1 MLEVQNIIPINQRN
15 EAKRYL
21 EASMSE
27 SKEPQ
32 NDQTQEE
39 QSQVAEEQVSDAQN
53 SDVSSDTAQKTE
65 NTDTAEVVEID
76 PKDAQISEL
85 QAQLAQAQ
93 QALHDQKEGALR
105 ALAEGENAKR
115 RAETEID
122 KARKFALE
130 KFASDLLPVIDSL
143 DQAIRYAD
151 PSNEALKPVLEGLE
165 LTQKTFND
173 TVTKHGLVVLD
184 PQGEAFNPEQHQ
196 AMSMQESSEVPPN
209 TVIAV
214 VQKGYEINGRLLR
227 PAMVMVSQAPA
238 NPIDVE
244 A

>member
-1 MLEVQNIIPINQRN
+1 MNTISEV
-15 EAKRYL
+15 
-21 EASMSE
+21 SMSE
-27 SKEPQ
+27 TVEPQ
-32 NDQTQEE
+32 NDDTQPEQNTAQASAQESTPE
-39 QSQVAEEQVSDAQN
+39 QSASARVEAGDAGN
-53 SDVSSDTAQKTE
+53 SDQADTVKVDPVAAQIAALE
-65 NTDTAEVVEID
+65 AEVAAA
-76 PKDAQISEL
+76 K
-85 QAQLAQAQ
+85 

-115 RAETEID
+115 RAEAEID

-130 KFASDLLPVIDSL
+130 KFAGDLLPVIDSL
-143 DQAIRYAD
+143 DQAVRYAD
-151 PSNEALKPVLEGLE
+151 PNNEALKPVLEGLE

-184 PQGEAFNPEQHQ
+184 PQGQPFNPEQHQ
-196 AMSMQESSEVPPN
+196 AMSMQESAEVEPN
-209 TVIAV
+209 TVLAV

-238 NPIDVE
+238 NKIDVE

>member
-1 MLEVQNIIPINQRN
+1 
-15 EAKRYL
+15 
-21 EASMSE
+21 MSE

-39 QSQVAEEQVSDAQN
+39 QSQVAEEQVSDVQN
-53 SDVSSDTAQKTE
+53 SDVSADTAQKPE

-130 KFASDLLPVIDSL
+130 KFAGDLLPVIDSL
-143 DQAIRYAD
+143 DQAVRYAD

-196 AMSMQESSEVPPN
+196 AMSMQESAEVPPN

>member
-1 MLEVQNIIPINQRN
+1 
-15 EAKRYL
+15 
-21 EASMSE
+21 MSE

-53 SDVSSDTAQKTE
+53 SDVSADTAQKPE

-130 KFASDLLPVIDSL
+130 KFAGDLLPVIDSL
-143 DQAIRYAD
+143 DQAVRYAD

-196 AMSMQESSEVPPN
+196 AMSMQESTEVPPN

>member
-1 MLEVQNIIPINQRN
+1 
-15 EAKRYL
+15 
-21 EASMSE
+21 MSE

-39 QSQVAEEQVSDAQN
+39 QSQVVDDQVSDTQTN
-53 SDVSSDTAQKTE
+53 DVTAESTIPDTD
-65 NTDTAEVVEID
+65 TDETAEVVELD
-76 PKDAQISEL
+76 PKDAQIADLTS
-85 QAQLAQAQ
+85 QLAQAQ

-130 KFASDLLPVIDSL
+130 KFAGDLLPVIDSL
-143 DQAIRYAD
+143 DQAVRYAD
-151 PSNEALKPVLEGLE
+151 PENEALKPILDGLE

-184 PQGEAFNPEQHQ
+184 PQGEPFNPEQHQ
-196 AMSMQESSEVPPN
+196 AMSMQESADVAPN

-227 PAMVMVSQAPA
+227 PAMVMVSKAPA
-238 NPIDVE
+238 NPTDVE

>member
-1 MLEVQNIIPINQRN
+1 
-15 EAKRYL
+15 
-21 EASMSE
+21 MSE
-27 SKEPQ
+27 SQEPQ

-39 QSQVAEEQVSDAQN
+39 QSQGVEEQASATQCN
-53 SDVSSDTAQKTE
+53 DVTADSAEQDVQSEDT
-65 NTDTAEVVEID
+65 VEGADLD
-76 PKDAQISEL
+76 PKEAQIADL
-85 QAQLAQAQ
+85 TAQLAQAQ

-130 KFASDLLPVIDSL
+130 KFAGDLLPVIDSL
-143 DQAIRYAD
+143 DQAVRYAD
-151 PSNEALKPVLEGLE
+151 PSDEALKPVLEGLE

-184 PQGEAFNPEQHQ
+184 PQGEPFNPEQHQ
-196 AMSMQESSEVPPN
+196 AMTMQESADVPPN
-209 TVIAV
+209 TVLAV

-227 PAMVMVSQAPA
+227 PAMVMVSKAPA
-238 NPIDVE
+238 EENNKD

>member
-1 MLEVQNIIPINQRN
+1 
-15 EAKRYL
+15 
-21 EASMSE
+21 MSE

-53 SDVSSDTAQKTE
+53 SDVSPDTAQKPE

-130 KFASDLLPVIDSL
+130 KFAGDLLPVIDSL
-143 DQAIRYAD
+143 DQAVRYAD

-196 AMSMQESSEVPPN
+196 AMSMQESAEVPPN

>member
-1 MLEVQNIIPINQRN
+1 
-15 EAKRYL
+15 
-21 EASMSE
+21 MSE

-39 QSQVAEEQVSDAQN
+39 QSQVAEEQVSDAKN
-53 SDVSSDTAQKTE
+53 IDVSADTAQKPE

-115 RAETEID
+115 RAESEID

-130 KFASDLLPVIDSL
+130 KFAGDLLPVIDSL
-143 DQAIRYAD
+143 DQAVRYAD

-196 AMSMQESSEVPPN
+196 AMSMQESAEVPPN

>member
-1 MLEVQNIIPINQRN
+1 
-15 EAKRYL
+15 
-21 EASMSE
+21 MSE

-39 QSQVAEEQVSDAQN
+39 QSQVAEEQVSDVQN
-53 SDVSSDTAQKTE
+53 SDVSADTAQKPE

-115 RAETEID
+115 RAESEID

-130 KFASDLLPVIDSL
+130 KFAGDLLPVIDSL
-143 DQAIRYAD
+143 DQAVRYAD

-196 AMSMQESSEVPPN
+196 AMSMQESAEVPPN

>member
-1 MLEVQNIIPINQRN
+1 MLEVQNIIPIIQRN

-27 SKEPQ
+27 SKESQ

-53 SDVSSDTAQKTE
+53 SDVSPDTAQKTE

-85 QAQLAQAQ
+85 HAQLAQAQ

-130 KFASDLLPVIDSL
+130 KFAGDLLPVIDSL
-143 DQAIRYAD
+143 DQAVRYAD

>member
-1 MLEVQNIIPINQRN
+1 
-15 EAKRYL
+15 
-21 EASMSE
+21 MSE

-39 QSQVAEEQVSDAQN
+39 QSQVAEEQISDAQN
-53 SDVSSDTAQKTE
+53 NDGSADTAQKPE
-65 NTDTAEVVEID
+65 NTDTAEVVDID

-115 RAETEID
+115 RAESEIE

-130 KFASDLLPVIDSL
+130 KFAGDLLPVIDSL
-143 DQAIRYAD
+143 DQAVRYAD

-196 AMSMQESSEVPPN
+196 AMSMQESAEVPPN

>member
-1 MLEVQNIIPINQRN
+1 
-15 EAKRYL
+15 
-21 EASMSE
+21 MSE

-53 SDVSSDTAQKTE
+53 SDVSADTAQKPE

-115 RAETEID
+115 RAESEID

-130 KFASDLLPVIDSL
+130 KFAGDLLPVIDSL
-143 DQAIRYAD
+143 DQAVRYAD

-196 AMSMQESSEVPPN
+196 AMSMQESAEVPPN

>member
-1 MLEVQNIIPINQRN
+1 
-15 EAKRYL
+15 
-21 EASMSE
+21 MSE
-27 SKEPQ
+27 TVEPQ
-32 NDQTQEE
+32 NDDTQPEQNTAQASAQESTPE
-39 QSQVAEEQVSDAQN
+39 QSASARVEAGDAGN
-53 SDVSSDTAQKTE
+53 SDQADTVKVDPVAAQIAALE
-65 NTDTAEVVEID
+65 AEVAAA
-76 PKDAQISEL
+76 K
-85 QAQLAQAQ
+85 

-115 RAETEID
+115 RAEAEID

-130 KFASDLLPVIDSL
+130 KFAGDLLPVIDSL
-143 DQAIRYAD
+143 DQAVRYAD
-151 PSNEALKPVLEGLE
+151 PNNEALKPVLEGLE

-184 PQGEAFNPEQHQ
+184 PQGQPFNPEQHQ
-196 AMSMQESSEVPPN
+196 AMSMQESAEVEPN
-209 TVIAV
+209 TVLAV

-238 NPIDVE
+238 NKIDVE